1 MKTCFV
7 CGDER
12 CVLWLVMWGVSC
24 AVPYISG
31 CVVCFCMYVCVMCAQ
46 ACVEWSWCFF
56 FFFLLGGIWCFVVGY
71 GGFSVV
77 SVCRFSLQWVFEGC
91 ALWWC
96 VWWWCVWCWCGCSLC
111 AVLVPWSC
119 VWSVENMCVL

>member
-56 FFFLLGGIWCFVVGY
+56 FFFFAWWDLVFCGG
-71 GGFSVV
+71 
-77 SVCRFSLQWVFEGC
+77 
-91 ALWWC
+91 LWWIF
-96 VWWWCVWCWCGCSLC
+96 CGECL
-111 AVLVPWSC
+111 
-119 VWSVENMCVL
+119 